1 MLQGVK
7 DAASTSRT
15 PQRGKLYT
23 HNPQPLCEDS
33 LSDPGPARGQ
43 NLRQT
48 SCSHKGTHTMMKWTS
63 TALLMAVVAAPVAAE
78 GTYGQVYG
86 GFDQLRDSEFTGTI
100 GGSRQ
105 NVQTDFDR
113 GYTLGASVGRYFS
126 GLSGGGYALRGEV
139 ELAYSNNDVDT
150 VDFSG
155 NGSGN
160 EGNVSGDITSTRL
173 MANVFADFK
182 TQSALTPY
190 VGAGL
195 GVDFVDHDIVYGNT
209 ATIRGDDQALAAQ
222 LVLGASYQVSDS
234 VSLFSDARFIRSY
247 DVESTRTAP
256 NGTTASVSDDLD
268 RTNLN
273 FGLRFKF

>member
-1 MLQGVK
+1 
-7 DAASTSRT
+7 
-15 PQRGKLYT
+15 
-23 HNPQPLCEDS
+23 
-33 LSDPGPARGQ
+33 
-43 NLRQT
+43 
-48 SCSHKGTHTMMKWTS
+48 MMKWTS

-78 GTYGQVYG
+78 GTYGQFYG
-86 GFDQLRDSEFTGTI
+86 GFDQLRDSEFTGNI

-105 NVQTDFDR
+105 TVDTDFDR

-126 GLSGGGYALRGEV
+126 GLSGGGYGLRGEV

-155 NGSGN
+155 NGRGN

-173 MANVFADFK
+173 MANVFADIN

-195 GVDFVDHDIVYGNT
+195 GVDFVDHDIRYGNNV
-209 ATIRGDDQALAAQ
+209 TIRGDDEALAAQ

-256 NGTTASVSDDLD
+256 NGTTARVSEDLD
-268 RTNLN
+268 RTNIN